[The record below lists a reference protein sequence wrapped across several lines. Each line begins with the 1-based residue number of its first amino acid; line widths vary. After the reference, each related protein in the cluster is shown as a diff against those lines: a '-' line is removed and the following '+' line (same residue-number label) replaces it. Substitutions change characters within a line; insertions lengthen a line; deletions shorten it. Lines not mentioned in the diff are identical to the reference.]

1 MEAGKVKWF
10 VIVNPV
16 AGNGR
21 GLDEFPRISKLLREQ
36 QIHCEAVFS
45 EHKFH
50 AVELTVEAVRR
61 GYRRIIAVGGDGTLH
76 EVVNGLFIQQVVP
89 PSEGLLAV
97 IAVGSGN
104 DWIRMFGIPQNCADA
119 IRAIR
124 EEHSFL
130 QDVGVVSYEEA
141 KYRQSRYMA
150 NVAGAGFDAH
160 VVRKL
165 SHLKKKGHR
174 SRWRYTWCLV
184 KNFFRYKSTGVKV
197 WVDDRLVYNNL
208 LLSAA
213 IGICKF
219 NGGGIQQLPAAVAD
233 DGMLDLSLI
242 RPVHFWHLLFRFHYL
257 FNGGI
262 YRIRHILQERG
273 SRIRIESSPEVS
285 VEIDGEPL
293 GHTPLEF
300 SILHRAIRIVVA
312 RDFYQRC
319 AAVGAETPA
328 G

>member
-1 MEAGKVKWF
+1 MENADKWF
-10 VIVNPV
+10 AIVNPV
-16 AGNGR
+16 AGSGR
-21 GLDEFPRISKLLREQ
+21 GLADWPQISKLLRDNHIVPEYAFT
-36 QIHCEAVFS
+36 ER
-45 EHKFH
+45 KYH
-50 AVELTVEAVRR
+50 AIELAVEAVNNGFRKL
-61 GYRRIIAVGGDGTLH
+61 IVVGGDGTIH
-76 EVVNGLFIQQVVP
+76 EAVNGLFIQKAVP
-89 PSEGLLAV
+89 TQDVLLSV
-97 IAVGSGN
+97 IAVGTGN
-104 DWIRMFGIPQNCADA
+104 DWIRMFGIPRKYSEA
-119 IRAIR
+119 IRAIV
-124 EEHSFL
+124 EGHSFL
-130 QDVGVVSYEEA
+130 QDVGMISYYQSS
-141 KYRQSRYMA
+141 YRQTRYMA

-160 VVRKL
+160 VVRKF
-165 SHLKKKGHR
+165 SHLKKKGR
-174 SRWRYTWCLV
+174 KNRWIYTWCLV
-184 KNFFRYKSTGVKV
+184 RQFFRYKSTGMKV

-208 LLSAA
+208 LLSIA
-213 IGICKF
+213 IGICKY
-219 NGGGIQQLPAAVAD
+219 NGGGMQQLPEAVAD
-233 DGMLDLSLI
+233 DGMLDVSLI

>member
-1 MEAGKVKWF
+1 MAADSGKWF

-16 AGNGR
+16 AGSGR
-21 GLDEFPRISKLLREQ
+21 GLDHFPQISKHLRDAH
-36 QIHCEAVFS
+36 ILCEPVFT

-50 AVELTVEAVRR
+50 ATELTVTAVRE
-61 GYRRIIAVGGDGTLH
+61 GYRRIIVVGGDGTLH
-76 EVVNGLFIQQVVP
+76 EVVNGLFIQQEVCPDEVLVAVV
-89 PSEGLLAV
+89 
-97 IAVGSGN
+97 AVGTGN
-104 DWIRMFGIPQNCADA
+104 DWVRTFGISNRYQDA
-119 IRAIR
+119 VKAIS
-124 EEHSFL
+124 EGYSFL

-141 KYRQSRYMA
+141 HYRQSRYMA

-219 NGGGIQQLPAAVAD
+219 NGGA
-233 DGMLDLSLI
+233 SSSCR
-242 RPVHFWHLLFRFHYL
+242 RPWPTTACSTCR
-257 FNGGI
+257 
-262 YRIRHILQERG
+262 
-273 SRIRIESSPEVS
+273 
-285 VEIDGEPL
+285 
-293 GHTPLEF
+293 
-300 SILHRAIRIVVA
+300 
-312 RDFYQRC
+312 
-319 AAVGAETPA
+319 
-328 G
+328 

>member
-1 MEAGKVKWF
+1 MVASSPHVEEHQWF
-10 VIVNPV
+10 AIVNPV

-89 PSEGLLAV
+89 PSEVLLAV

-130 QDVGVVSYEEA
+130 QDVGVVSYE
-141 KYRQSRYMA
+141 
-150 NVAGAGFDAH
+150 
-160 VVRKL
+160 
-165 SHLKKKGHR
+165 
-174 SRWRYTWCLV
+174 
-184 KNFFRYKSTGVKV
+184 
-197 WVDDRLVYNNL
+197 
-208 LLSAA
+208 
-213 IGICKF
+213 
-219 NGGGIQQLPAAVAD
+219 
-233 DGMLDLSLI
+233 
-242 RPVHFWHLLFRFHYL
+242 
-257 FNGGI
+257 
-262 YRIRHILQERG
+262 
-273 SRIRIESSPEVS
+273 
-285 VEIDGEPL
+285 
-293 GHTPLEF
+293 
-300 SILHRAIRIVVA
+300 
-312 RDFYQRC
+312 
-319 AAVGAETPA
+319 
-328 G
+328 